1 MEINKLVIIGT
12 TPFSAVIATII
23 QMEGEYEVLAFS
35 TSRQFMDKTEM
46 NGLPIVAQE
55 DLRHTFN
62 MGEVGIINTI
72 GYSKMNA
79 IRERVQN
86 ELLNEGFHLQTFI
99 SKNAN
104 VYTPDIGEGS
114 IIMPGAFVGPDV
126 SVGKACIIYSNV
138 SLTHHINIEDYCFI
152 ASGCVLGGN
161 VTIGHNSFIGLNS
174 TIRNRVSLAP
184 YTLVGAA
191 SNLLNVSNS
200 MGGVIFGNPAKII
213 EGRDSRNSIIK

>member
-1 MEINKLVIIGT
+1 MGT

-23 QMEGEYEVLAFS
+23 QMEGQYEVLAYS
-35 TSRQFMDKTEM
+35 TSRKFMDKMEM

-55 DLRHTFN
+55 DLNTTFN
-62 MGEVGIINTI
+62 MREVGIINTI
-72 GYSKMNA
+72 GYSKMNS
-79 IRERVQN
+79 IRERVHN

-104 VYTPDIGEGS
+104 VYTSDIREGS

-138 SLTHHINIEDYCFI
+138 SLTHHITIEDYCFI
-152 ASGCVLGGN
+152 ASGCVFGGN

-174 TIRNRVSLAP
+174 TIRNRISLAP
-184 YTLVGAA
+184 YTLVGASSNVLKA
-191 SNLLNVSNS
+191 SDL
-200 MGGVIFGNPAKII
+200 MGGVILGNPAKII
-213 EGRDSRNSIIK
+213 DGRDSRTSIIK